1 MTLRDALMRKESCT
15 YNELEFLMVL
25 GIEST
30 QDTPHWKMQRKGP
43 FPKSNPPPTTVV
55 VQRYSTWFHF

>member
-30 QDTPHWKMQRKGP
+30 QDTTLKNAKEKA
-43 FPKSNPPPTTVV
+43 FPNSKPPPPTMEVV
-55 VQRYSTWFHF
+55 

>member
-30 QDTPHWKMQRKGP
+30 QDTPHWKMQRKGL
-43 FPKSNPPPTTVV
+43 SQQHPPLP
-55 VQRYSTWFHF
+55 QWK

>member
-1 MTLRDALMRKESCT
+1 MTLRDASMRKESCT

-30 QDTPHWKMQRKGP
+30 GHTTLKNAKEKA
-43 FPKSNPPPTTVV
+43 FPKSSPPTHNNGRRITL
-55 VQRYSTWFHF
+55 Q

>member
-15 YNELEFLMVL
+15 YNELEFPMVL

-43 FPKSNPPPTTVV
+43 FPKSNPPP
-55 VQRYSTWFHF
+55 QR

>member
-43 FPKSNPPPTTVV
+43 FPRSNPPP
-55 VQRYSTWFHF
+55 QRK